1 MTLASGSMNWLK
13 LIDIYLHSALAA
25 LGSLLHWLLLRLL
38 LALAASRLL
47 ELSRLS
53 FMSNDVDHRLLDVS
67 DKRAVFL
74 IM

>member
-1 MTLASGSMNWLK
+1 MSAFGSGCSWLLATLAV
-13 LIDIYLHSALAA
+13 AQA
-25 LGSLLHWLLLRLL
+25 L

-67 DKRAVFL
+67 DKRTVFL